1 MKIVG
6 TVFDLLKTTFN
17 EWNEDKAPRLA
28 AALAYY
34 TAFSIAPLL
43 VIVIAVVGLVYGQE
57 AARGQIV
64 QQIQNEVGRDTAE
77 IIQTMIENANSEPAG
92 IIATVIG
99 IVTIIFGAAGFFGQ
113 LQDALNTIWEVQP
126 KPNRGIKDVI
136 RERFLSFTMVLGIGF
151 LLLVSLVISAV
162 LSSLHNFVIGL
173 LPGAQLLTQILN
185 FVLSFGVV
193 TLLFAMIY
201 RVLPDVDLAWKDV
214 AIGAVITALLFTIG
228 KFLLSLYLGNSGVAS
243 SYGVAG
249 SFVVLLLWVYY
260 SAQILLF
267 GAEFTQVYARRH
279 GSLYIQPTENAMPVT
294 AEQRAQEG
302 RPRESEMQPAT
313 NLQMLPVVYDPEVVV
328 AEPVITKPSPEQEQA
343 VARRWSIFWIGLALY
358 NTVVAGAT
366 LIVAALRNRRAYS
379 R

>member
-1 MKIVG
+1 MK
-6 TVFDLLKTTFN
+6 TVRTIFDLFKTTFQ

-64 QQIQNEVGRDTAE
+64 QQIQNEVGRETAE
-77 IIQTMIENANSEPAG
+77 VIQTMIESANSEAAG
-92 IIATVIG
+92 ILATIIG
-99 IVTIIFGAAGFFGQ
+99 LVTITLGAAGFFGQ
-113 LQDALNTIWEVQP
+113 LQDALNTIWEVTP
-126 KPNRGIKDVI
+126 KPGRGIKDVI

-162 LSSLHNFVIGL
+162 LSSLHNFVTGL
-173 LPGAQLLTQILN
+173 LPQAQFLTQLLN
-185 FVLSFGVV
+185 FVLSFGIV
-193 TLLFAMIY
+193 TFLFAMIY
-201 RVLPDVDLAWKDV
+201 KVLPDVDLAWKDV
-214 AIGAVITALLFTIG
+214 GIGAVITALLFTIG
-228 KFLLSLYLGNSGVAS
+228 KFLLSLYLGSSGVAS

-267 GAEFTQVYARRH
+267 GAEFTQVYAKRH
-279 GSLYIQPTENAMPVT
+279 GSLFIRPTDNAVPVT

-302 RPRESEMQPAT
+302 RPNEQEMQAAT
-313 NLQMLPVVYDPEVVV
+313 NLQMLPVGSESPTSIDDIQPE
-328 AEPVITKPSPEQEQA
+328 EPET
-343 VARRWSIFWIGLALY
+343 VARRWSVFWIGLAVY
-358 NTVVAGAT
+358 NTVIASVT
-366 LIVAALRNRRAYS
+366 LIMAALRSRRSFS

>member
-1 MKIVG
+1 MKTARTI
-6 TVFDLLKTTFN
+6 FDLFKTTFQ

-43 VIVIAVVGLVYGQE
+43 VIVIAVVGLVFGQE

-64 QQIQNEVGRDTAE
+64 QQIQNEVGRETAE
-77 IIQTMIENANSEPAG
+77 IIQTMIENANSESAG
-92 IIATVIG
+92 ILATVMGLI
-99 IVTIIFGAAGFFGQ
+99 TIILGAAGFFGQ

-126 KPNRGIKDVI
+126 KPGRGIKDII

-151 LLLVSLVISAV
+151 LLLVSLVISTV
-162 LSSLHNFVIGL
+162 LSSLHNFMTGL
-173 LPGAQLLTQILN
+173 LPQAQFLTQTLN
-185 FVLSFGVV
+185 FGLSFGIV

-201 RVLPDVDLAWKDV
+201 KVLPDVDLAWKDV
-214 AIGAVITALLFTIG
+214 VIGAVITALLFTVG
-228 KFLLSLYLGNSGVAS
+228 KFLLGLYLGNSSVAS

-260 SAQILLF
+260 SAQILLL
-267 GAEFTQVYARRH
+267 GAEFTQVYARRY
-279 GSLYIQPTENAMPVT
+279 GSLFIQPTNNAVPVT

-302 RPRESEMQPAT
+302 RPREPDLQPEPAT
-313 NLQMLPVVYDPEVVV
+313 DLQMLPVVYESPVRVNVDEFQPE
-328 AEPVITKPSPEQEQA
+328 EPRIVR
-343 VARRWSIFWIGLALY
+343 RRWSVFWIGLAVY
-358 NTVVAGAT
+358 NTLVAS
-366 LIVAALRNRRAYS
+366 LMLLVSALHRRRSFS

>member
-1 MKIVG
+1 MQENLMKIVG

-92 IIATVIG
+92 IVATVIG

-302 RPRESEMQPAT
+302 RPVNQKCS
-313 NLQMLPVVYDPEVVV
+313 LPP
-328 AEPVITKPSPEQEQA
+328 ICKCCL
-343 VARRWSIFWIGLALY
+343 WSM
-358 NTVVAGAT
+358 T
-366 LIVAALRNRRAYS
+366 LKWL
-379 R
+379 

>member
-1 MKIVG
+1 MRTCLFREPCPKLTTGHGLWMQENLMKIVG
-6 TVFDLLKTTFN
+6 TDFDLLKTTFN

-28 AALAYY
+28 AELTYY

-43 VIVIAVVGLVYGQE
+43 VIVIAVIGLVYGQE

-126 KPNRGIKDVI
+126 KPNRGIKDII

-173 LPGAQLLTQILN
+173 LPVAQLLTQILN

-249 SFVVLLLWVYY
+249 SFV
-260 SAQILLF
+260 
-267 GAEFTQVYARRH
+267 
-279 GSLYIQPTENAMPVT
+279 
-294 AEQRAQEG
+294 
-302 RPRESEMQPAT
+302 
-313 NLQMLPVVYDPEVVV
+313 
-328 AEPVITKPSPEQEQA
+328 
-343 VARRWSIFWIGLALY
+343 
-358 NTVVAGAT
+358 
-366 LIVAALRNRRAYS
+366 
-379 R
+379 